1 MDTALITIPAL
12 ETEEPV
18 EPDNSS
24 EGYVRAEHFD
34 LNTAKAN
41 GDLGLIEDIENDYV
55 QITFTQNNQS
65 YLVCSESWSSNA
77 TSCLIRVEDLIVEDE
92 FGNVITKPNYVGFYN
107 RTYSQKVDQYRIV
120 DNEKIREINR
130 DYRNKDAVTDVISF
144 AFEEVNDVEYTDI
157 RFLGEIYISY
167 ERCVSQAEDYGHSV
181 KREFCYLAVHG
192 LLHLLGY
199 DHMTDE
205 DKKEMRTLE
214 EEILSEYDI
223 KR

>member
-1 MDTALITIPAL
+1 M
-12 ETEEPV
+12 EEYIFNTTDKDVDIYELDSIIKFACNHLKV
-18 EPDNSS
+18 ENPL
-24 EGYVRAEHFD
+24 
-34 LNTAKAN
+34 LN
-41 GDLGLIEDIENDYV
+41 II
-55 QITFTQNNQS
+55 
-65 YLVCSESWSSNA
+65 
-77 TSCLIRVEDLIVEDE
+77 
-92 FGNVITKPNYVGFYN
+92 
-107 RTYSQKVDQYRIV
+107 IV

-167 ERCVSQAEDYGHSV
+167 ERCVSQASDFGHSV

-199 DHMTDE
+199 DHMVEE
-205 DKKEMRTLE
+205 DKKVMRALE